1 MSDQILDA
9 RTFWELLDRRV
20 AATPDRR
27 LLIDD
32 QGRSL
37 TCAQFKDRVE
47 RVAAGFHA
55 LGIGEGTAVTWE
67 LPTRIETIV
76 ASFALSRLGAV
87 QNPIIH
93 IYRHREVG
101 FCIRQT
107 GAEFVLHPGE
117 WGGFD
122 YGEMVAEVTADLE
135 RPPTIL
141 SGYDNLPEG
150 DPSTLPPPPS
160 APESADDD
168 PVRLSL
174 IHI

>member
-1 MSDQILDA
+1 MTDQILDA
-9 RTFWELLDRRV
+9 RSFWELLDRRV
-20 AATPDRR
+20 AATPDRV

-32 QGRSL
+32 AGRSL
-37 TCAQFKDRVE
+37 TCAEFRDTVE
-47 RVAAGFHA
+47 RVAAGFHG
-55 LGIGEGTAVTWE
+55 LGIGGGTAVTWE
-67 LPTRIETIV
+67 LPTRIETVV

-122 YGEMVAEVTADLE
+122 YGAMVAEVTAELDAPLINDMVPGVGNSE
-135 RPPTIL
+135 ARVT
-141 SGYDNLPEG
+141 
-150 DPSTLPPPPS
+150 TLGLLR
-160 APESADDD
+160 ALFLG
-168 PVRLSL
+168 LSL
-174 IHI
+174 ASKQNKTV